1 MVGISNYVR
10 FNNLPNAANDALAI
24 ANLLKKAGAQVILAQ
39 DCNILQL
46 REKKKQFLSL
56 LNEGDIAIF
65 FFEGHGC
72 QFRNQQLLIARPFN
86 RMEITE
92 LEVKPKLIA
101 EYSIQIDLL
110 LDDLREKKTHF
121 NLILLDCCRSFHYVD
136 ICRGGDDPIKD
147 GDQQRFNLNVPK
159 GTVIG
164 HASAPGDKAYDGS
177 KSDGTKGSGYTK
189 DPKSKGHP
197 SNNCASRALQIF
209 IQNGPIHPTRPFVSW
224 SADANL
230 LLC

>member
-1 MVGISNYVR
+1 M
-10 FNNLPNAANDALAI
+10 
-24 ANLLKKAGAQVILAQ
+24 
-39 DCNILQL
+39 
-46 REKKKQFLSL
+46 SL
-56 LNEGDIAIF
+56 LSEGDIAIF
-65 FFEGHGC
+65 FFAGHGC
-72 QFRNQQLLIARPFN
+72 EFRNHQRCIARPFT
-86 RMEITE
+86 RIERTDLE
-92 LEVKPKLIA
+92 LSPKLIA
-101 EYSIQIDLL
+101 EYSIQIDILI
-110 LDDLREKKTHF
+110 DDLEKKKTHL
-121 NLILLDCCRSFHYVD
+121 NLILLDCCREFRYED
-136 ICRGGDDPIKD
+136 LPRAGDDPIKD

-230 LLC
+230 LCRRSRDCSCGCGHSCGCGYSFAQK